1 MHKTLLT
8 GVRADTPIGA
18 MVSFGL
24 LRLNPS
30 FRLAWDG
37 RIAAVYTPAPLSAG
51 ELVELVART
60 ASGRPKPEDRP
71 EFSWSSTL
79 KDVGQE
85 DWAKAISSATTSDE
99 WDWLAAFGAPGPERF
114 HPTPFD
120 MTSGSQKFLRELAA
134 LPGSVTQE
142 SVREALF
149 GPWMYR
155 DSTHSLGWDPNMV
168 RAGAF
173 TSVQP
178 RELKKERG
186 VTAAV
191 WLASESLPLFPC
203 FTAEGGRLAVRA
215 WVGHQF
221 TWPVWERPLTLA
233 GLKALI
239 RNPWHPQVTSVYGS
253 LRTKAGRQP
262 GFGPAQIIFEDRRH
276 PQSAWR

>member
-1 MHKTLLT
+1 MHRTLLT

-30 FRLAWDG
+30 FRLAWHG
-37 RIAAVYTPAPLSAG
+37 RIAAVYTQGLLLADD
-51 ELVELVART
+51 LVELVTRT
-60 ASGRPKPEDRP
+60 AANRPKAEDRT
-71 EFSWSSTL
+71 EFSWSHTL
-79 KDVGQE
+79 KDVKQE
-85 DWAKAISSATTSDE
+85 DWVKAVSGATTSDQRE
-99 WDWLAAFGAPGPERF
+99 WLAALGAPGADAF
-114 HPTPFD
+114 YPTPFD
-120 MTSGSQKFLRELAA
+120 MTSGSQKFLHELGD
-134 LPGSVTQE
+134 LPGAVTQE

-155 DSTHSLGWDPNMV
+155 DMTHSLGWDPNMM

-178 RELKKERG
+178 RELKRERG

-203 FTAEGGRLAVRA
+203 FIGEGGRLVVRA

-221 TWPVWERPLTLA
+221 RWPVWESPVTLD
-233 GLKALI
+233 GLRSLI
-239 RNPWHPQVTSVYGS
+239 RNPSHPQVTSIYGS
-253 LRTKAGRQP
+253 SRTRAGRQP
-262 GFGPAQIIFEDRRH
+262 GFSPAQMIFEDWEH
-276 PQSAWR
+276 SQSILR

>member
-24 LRLNPS
+24 LRLNPT
-30 FRLAWDG
+30 FRLAWDD
-37 RIAAVYTPAPLSAG
+37 RIAVVYTPAPFSAD
-51 ELVELVART
+51 ELVELVTRT
-60 ASGRPKPEDRP
+60 ATSRPKPEDRP
-71 EFSWSSTL
+71 EFSWSNTL
-79 KDVGQE
+79 KNVEQAA
-85 DWAKAISSATTSDE
+85 WVNAVSSAITSE
-99 WDWLAAFGAPGPERF
+99 QKEWLAAFGAFGARRF
-114 HPTPFD
+114 YPTPFD
-120 MTSGSQKFLRELAA
+120 MTSGSQKFLRELAM
-134 LPGSVTQE
+134 LPGSVTPE

-178 RELKKERG
+178 RELKKERS
-186 VTAAV
+186 VAAV

-203 FTAEGGRLAVRA
+203 FIVEGGLLAARG
-215 WVGHQF
+215 WVNHQF
-221 TWPVWERPLTLA
+221 RWSVCERPVTLA

-239 RNPWHPQVTSVYGS
+239 RNPWHPQVTAVYGS
-253 LRTKAGRQP
+253 SRIRAGRQA
-262 GFGPAQIIFEDRRH
+262 GFGPAQAILEDWRH
-276 PQSAWR
+276 IQAEW

>member
-1 MHKTLLT
+1 MHKTSLT

-24 LRLNPS
+24 LRLNPT
-30 FRLAWDG
+30 FRLAWED

-51 ELVELVART
+51 ELVELVTRT
-60 ASGRPKPEDRP
+60 AASRGKPEDRP
-71 EFSWSSTL
+71 EFSWSNTL
-79 KDVGQE
+79 KDVEQAV
-85 DWAKAISSATTSDE
+85 WVKAVSEATTSDQKE
-99 WDWLAAFGAPGPERF
+99 WLAAFGALRAKRF
-114 HPTPFD
+114 YPTPFD

-134 LPGSVTQE
+134 LPASVTSE

-155 DSTHSLGWDPNMV
+155 DSTHSLGWDPNML

-203 FTAEGGRLAVRA
+203 FIVEGGLMAARG
-215 WVGHQF
+215 WVNRQF
-221 TWPVWERPLTLA
+221 RWSICERPMTLT

-239 RNPWHPQVTSVYGS
+239 RNPWHPQVMAVYGS
-253 LRTKAGRQP
+253 SRTKAGRQS
-262 GFGPAQIIFEDRRH
+262 GFGPAQPISADWRH
-276 PQSAWR
+276 IQAEG